1 MAFHGY
7 VSPTRPLLEAADVVL
22 VPSFGES
29 FGNVAVEGMLAGR
42 PVVACDGLGL
52 GEVLS
57 GAPRTGRLVPPG
69 DADALARAVAALA
82 ADPADAR
89 AVGAAGRA
97 EALARFSPGRYREAL
112 VRAVLA
118 RDRRE

>member
-1 MAFHGY
+1 
-7 VSPTRPLLEAADVVL
+7 
-22 VPSFGES
+22 
-29 FGNVAVEGMLAGR
+29 MLAGR

-69 DADALARAVAALA
+69 DAVALARAVAELA
-82 ADPADAR
+82 ADPAAAR

-97 EALARFSPGRYREAL
+97 EALERFSPGRYRAEF
-112 VRAVLA
+112 VRAVLP
-118 RDRRE
+118 RNRRK